1 MEECELWIGTFD
13 FGYQLNPENYFTEG
27 ISDLPDLYIEAIRRN
42 ISIDLSPEE
51 ICELIKDQTPSL
63 EWQRQVLIDLA
74 NRDLVSPKEF
84 KLIESYWSY
93 GFEPMNNEL
102 RYGSLS
108 APLNNIISRLP
119 PLDKDITVFR
129 YVHKYNYLP
138 TDIGKIF
145 TSTGYLS
152 TTMGAF
158 LTSKAICTSKI
169 QRKKQM
175 AIVKINVPK
184 GTRAI
189 YIPSNEKELLFSH
202 NIQLKLTDYDVG
214 KFVCKTNK
222 DACEVING
230 IPFFTFEMIL

>member
-1 MEECELWIGTFD
+1 MEEKCELWIGTFD

-145 TSTGYLS
+145 TSTRLFINNYGS
-152 TTMGAF
+152 IF
-158 LTSKAICTSKI
+158 DI
-169 QRKKQM
+169 QSNMRPVRYN
-175 AIVKINVPK
+175 VKN
-184 GTRAI
+184 RWR
-189 YIPSNEKELLFSH
+189 L
-202 NIQLKLTDYDVG
+202 
-214 KFVCKTNK
+214 
-222 DACEVING
+222 
-230 IPFFTFEMIL
+230 

>member
-1 MEECELWIGTFD
+1 M
-13 FGYQLNPENYFTEG
+13 
-27 ISDLPDLYIEAIRRN
+27 
-42 ISIDLSPEE
+42 
-51 ICELIKDQTPSL
+51 
-63 EWQRQVLIDLA
+63 A